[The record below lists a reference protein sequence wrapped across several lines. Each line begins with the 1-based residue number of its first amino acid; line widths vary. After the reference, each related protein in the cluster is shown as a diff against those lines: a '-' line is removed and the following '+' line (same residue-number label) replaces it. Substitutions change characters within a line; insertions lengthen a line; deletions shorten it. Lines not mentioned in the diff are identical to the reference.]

1 MKKLLPNTNKLNGE
15 PPKKNKLVN
24 LLSNGI
30 TLPSPN
36 KNDRDYKMKKGF
48 SDIYN
53 TMMPLVNPLGGKG
66 LSTVASGASKV
77 LPAVGKYLT
86 TKTPLKNAYKLNPLA
101 FKPDSEAFYHR
112 SPDIKNII
120 NKEKG
125 VLQGFGE
132 SNAGKLFNEAAR
144 YNPNNGINLKKG
156 ANNFLYFSKGT
167 PLDYGRTNMIIDSKT
182 KKLIPGQGYKGPYMV
197 EVKNVPMGASVKGRL
212 PGEDVTRIE
221 GYAVPRR
228 PISLDEAKFY
238 KEHWLK
244 RYKPVNK

>member
-1 MKKLLPNTNKLNGE
+1 MKKLIPTISKMAMGGE
-15 PPKKNKLVN
+15 PPKK
-24 LLSNGI
+24 S
-30 TLPSPN
+30 
-36 KNDRDYKMKKGF
+36 KNTQIKKGIEF
-48 SDIYN
+48 GMNNIL
-53 TMMPLVNPLGGKG
+53 PLVNPLGGKG

-228 PISLDEAKFY
+228 PIALDEAKFY

>member
-1 MKKLLPNTNKLNGE
+1 MKKLIPNTNKLNGE

-36 KNDRDYKMKKGF
+36 KNDRDYEMKKGF
-48 SDIYN
+48 SDMYN

-77 LPAVGKYLT
+77 LPVVGKYLT

-101 FKPDSEAFYHR
+101 FKPDPEAFYHR

-125 VLQGFGE
+125 VLQGFGQ
-132 SNAGKLFNEAAR
+132 SKIGKEFTEKALKPIE
-144 YNPNNGINLKKG
+144 GINLRKG
-156 ANNFLYFSKGT
+156 ANSQLYFAKGV
-167 PLDYGRTNMIIDSKT
+167 PLDYGRTNKIIDYKT
-182 KKLIPGQGYKGPYMV
+182 GKLISGHGYPGPYIA
-197 EVKNVPMGASVKGRL
+197 EVKGVPMGASTNGKA
-212 PGEDVTRIE
+212 PGVDVTNIG
-221 GYAVPRR
+221 GYAVSRR
-228 PISLDEAKFY
+228 PIAINEAKFY
-238 KEHWLK
+238 KEDWLK
-244 RYKPVNK
+244 RYKLINK

>member
-1 MKKLLPNTNKLNGE
+1 MKKLIPTISKMAMGGE
-15 PPKKNKLVN
+15 PPKK
-24 LLSNGI
+24 S
-30 TLPSPN
+30 
-36 KNDRDYKMKKGF
+36 KNTQIKKGIEF
-48 SDIYN
+48 GMNNIL
-53 TMMPLVNPLGGKG
+53 PLVNPLGGKG

-101 FKPDSEAFYHR
+101 FKPDPEAFYHR

-125 VLQGFGE
+125 LLQGFGE
-132 SNAGKLFNEAAR
+132 SNAGKLFNEVAR

-167 PLDYGRTNMIIDSKT
+167 PLDYGRTNMILDSKT

-212 PGEDVTRIE
+212 PKEDVTRIE

-228 PISLDEAKFY
+228 PIALDEAKFY